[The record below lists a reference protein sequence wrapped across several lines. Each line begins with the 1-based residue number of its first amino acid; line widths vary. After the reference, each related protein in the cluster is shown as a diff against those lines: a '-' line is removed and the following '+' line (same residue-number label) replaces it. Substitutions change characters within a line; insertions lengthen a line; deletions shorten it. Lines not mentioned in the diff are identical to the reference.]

1 MFLHHMP
8 LIIHPSWG
16 MLIIKRCLFFQIL
29 KFFSHSKTN
38 LWDFPVGPVVKTSFS
53 NTGYAVSVSGWGAKI
68 PPALWPKNKTQS
80 RSNTIRNSIKTL
92 KNGPHQKISEKTYHL
107 FKSTIFYLML
117 NKMMSS

>member
-1 MFLHHMP
+1 M
-8 LIIHPSWG
+8 I
-16 MLIIKRCLFFQIL
+16 
-29 KFFSHSKTN
+29 
-38 LWDFPVGPVVKTSFS
+38 KTSSS
-53 NTGYAVSVSGWGAKI
+53 NTGYAVSISGWGAKI

-80 RSNTIRNSIKTL
+80 RSNTVNSIKTL